1 VSGDQLQD
9 KTCIFLYAN
18 QPVIRY
24 EGRYYTK
31 TKNFVD
37 FLTVL
42 SSRSTDYQLIIPC
55 RSDNK
60 QTIDNLIPINLPE
73 NIIEVDYY
81 QGHFQALA
89 RTLINAF
96 RIRNKILKQKIPG
109 NNVKIAGPGPNSML
123 FLLSWLLPGSVRF
136 AYFIRG
142 DTKQTVNHIYGI
154 SLFGRIATNLVGIF
168 HNRIYRLLTQGRAIA
183 FTYGE
188 RLKEIYGEY
197 GKVYAIAPLIDD
209 EIICKDDV
217 DDNKQILK
225 NRFKVLFV
233 GRLSNEKGILELIA
247 ACKKAAMN
255 NKPFMLSI
263 VGHGPVEKKIKE
275 TIDNEGLGS
284 IVNFIGYVPHGKE
297 LIELYDQHDLLCL
310 PSRTEGV
317 PRVIVEAFAR
327 RLPVA
332 ATPVGSIPILF
343 ENDLCIIR
351 KTEPDAI
358 AEIIQWC
365 RDNPEELNKMADRG
379 PDIAQKYTLEYYAD
393 FVDKKLRHESW

>member
-1 VSGDQLQD
+1 MSSDQSQY

-18 QPVIRY
+18 QPVLRY

-37 FLTVL
+37 FLAML
-42 SSRSTDYQLIIPC
+42 SSRSTNYRLILPC
-55 RSDNK
+55 KSNDK
-60 QTIDNLIPINLPE
+60 QTIENLITINLPE
-73 NIIEVDYY
+73 DVIEVDYY

-89 RTLINAF
+89 RTFINAF
-96 RIRNKILKQKIPG
+96 RIRNKILRYKQPDDMIT
-109 NNVKIAGPGPNSML
+109 IAGPGPNSML
-123 FLLSWLLPGSVRF
+123 FLLSWLLPVSVRF

-142 DTKQTVNHIYGI
+142 DTKQTVNHIYGNR
-154 SLFGRIATNLVGIF
+154 LLGRVATNLVGIF
-168 HNRIYRLLTQGRAIA
+168 QNRIYSLLGQGRAIA

-188 RLKEIYGEY
+188 RLKKLYGEY
-197 GKVYAIAPLIDD
+197 GKVYAIAPLIDED
-209 EIICKDDV
+209 FICKKDV
-217 DDNKQILK
+217 VDGQQITK
-225 NRFKVLFV
+225 DRFKVLFV

-247 ACKKAAMN
+247 ACKKAAIN
-255 NKPFMLSI
+255 NQPFMLSI
-263 VGHGPVEKKIKE
+263 VGHGPLERKIKE
-275 TIDNEGLGS
+275 TIDKDKLES
-284 IVNFIGYVPHGKE
+284 IVNFIGYVPHGEE

-351 KTEPDAI
+351 ETEPDAI

-365 RDNPEELNKMADRG
+365 RENPEDLANMADRG
-379 PDIAQKYTLEYYAD
+379 PAIAKKYTLEYYAD
-393 FVDKKLRHESW
+393 FVDKKLRYEVW